1 MANRVR
7 KRLEQLKKDLTTQ
20 TIYKEGLPGS
30 ALDIVN
36 ALLEDLAADEE
47 ETRWISVNERLPE
60 EHDSIFAKFKGTE
73 NWKKGMFEKTSK
85 YVIVTVAYDDG
96 TILTDKAHTTDG
108 IWRIEKKILGGKVIA
123 WRDFPEPYKEDAYE
137 IN

>member
-1 MANRVR
+1 MASRVR
-7 KRLEQLKKDLTTQ
+7 KRLEQFKKDLTTQ

-30 ALDIVN
+30 ALDIIN
-36 ALLEDLAADEE
+36 TLLEDLAADEE

-73 NWKKGMFEKTSK
+73 NWKRGMFEKISK
-85 YVIVTVAYDDG
+85 YVIATVVFDDG
-96 TILTDKAHTTDG
+96 TVLVEQAHTTDG

-123 WRDFPEPYKEDAYE
+123 WRDFPEPYKKVEQNE
-137 IN
+137 